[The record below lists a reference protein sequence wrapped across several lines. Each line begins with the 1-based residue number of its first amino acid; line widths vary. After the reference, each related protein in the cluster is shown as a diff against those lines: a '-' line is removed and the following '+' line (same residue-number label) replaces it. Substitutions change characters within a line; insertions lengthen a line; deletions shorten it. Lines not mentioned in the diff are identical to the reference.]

1 MYCYNTV
8 MTKEKFDKNIDTSE
22 ILDRYNKVAI
32 LSKRDIIESIKINIQ
47 YYKNLSET
55 DKLHSSSY
63 YSILI
68 KLLNKFS
75 SDMERKVLFNKLEP
89 WWRYY
94 YILDDEGIALYLE
107 HSVIAENDNVK
118 FIAFDEIYQLHK
130 CNAKLLNVDDY
141 SKIYNVEKVTV
152 RQWIYRG
159 KLKSAK
165 KIGGEWFISELCEY
179 PKKGYK
185 AGIYIWDENKT
196 CFKNGYEN
204 FQKFGEARIVQFD
217 EDKNKYSITL
227 VSNDNYETKQINK
240 KEKEKIELMLI
251 ENPGVKYLENIKCI
265 NYNAK
270 YNSENAL

>member
-8 MTKEKFDKNIDTSE
+8 MTNEKFDKNIDTSK

-75 SDMERKVLFNKLEP
+75 SDMEKKVLFNKLEP

-94 YILDDEGIALYLE
+94 YILDDDGIALYLE

-196 CFKNGYEN
+196 CFKNEYEN

-227 VSNDNYETKQINK
+227 VSNDNYETKQIDK

>member
-1 MYCYNTV
+1 

-89 WWRYY
+89 GWRYY